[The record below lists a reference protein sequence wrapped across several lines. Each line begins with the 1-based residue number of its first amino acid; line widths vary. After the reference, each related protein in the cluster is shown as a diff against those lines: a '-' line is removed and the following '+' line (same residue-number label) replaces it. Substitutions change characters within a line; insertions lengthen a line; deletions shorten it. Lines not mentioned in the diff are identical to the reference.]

1 MTAAPKLQFQV
12 PSKVVMTADEYHVHP
27 AIGSSSIKT
36 LLRSPLHFKY
46 AQENKEE
53 PTPAMVFG
61 TACHTAIL
69 EPNHFTSSVV
79 VKPKFEGTGAR
90 TRAEQ
95 WALENH
101 GKVVVTAD
109 QMADIMGMLKSVAGH
124 KTARALLTGGAAEE
138 SYFDQCPD
146 TGIVRKARPD
156 FLRQGHIIVDVKTTT
171 DADPADFAR
180 TIANFGY
187 HISAAYYLDVVT
199 NVLGQKFDQFII
211 IAVEKSPPYA
221 VSVHLLDEGTI
232 DAGRYLY
239 RKALKTLAECRKK
252 NEWPGY
258 PDQIL
263 NTAIPPWAFPS
274 ES

>member
-1 MTAAPKLQFQV
+1 MTAAHKIQFEV
-12 PSKVVMTADEYHVHP
+12 PSKVVMTSDEYHAHP
-27 AIGSSSIKT
+27 ALGSTSVKNI
-36 LLRSPLHFKY
+36 LRSPAHYKY
-46 AQENKEE
+46 ESENKSE

-69 EPNHFTSSVV
+69 EPNHFLDSIA

-90 TRAEQ
+90 AKAEQ

-101 GKVVVTAD
+101 GKSIISAD
-109 QMADIMGMLKSVAGH
+109 QLADIYGMLKSISGH
-124 KTARALLTGGAAEE
+124 KTARSLLTGGAAEE

-171 DADPADFAR
+171 DAEPVAFAKQ
-180 TIANFGY
+180 IANFMY
-187 HISAAYYLDVVT
+187 HVSAAYYLDIVS
-199 NVLGQKFDQFII
+199 NVLGQRFDQFII
-211 IAVEKSPPYA
+211 IAVEKSPPYG

-232 DAGRYLY
+232 DAGRFLY
-239 RKALKTLAECRKK
+239 KKALKTLKECRDS
-252 NEWPGY
+252 NQYPGY
-258 PDQIL
+258 PDAIL
-263 NTAIPPWAFPS
+263 STAIPPWAFPS